1 MNKELL
7 EDLSRLISERIKTL
21 KEESISQ
28 EAETETQEDSE
39 SLDVRSLKE
48 GAILTIDFEN
58 VSIKFKKLSSEYDYW
73 IVTEDRE
80 SVQLKKGDIVQ
91 FIKADD
97 HSGEPGSLLKK
108 GKRIKMD
115 IIRKANIDYLSNPI
129 QSWHS

>member
-7 EDLSRLISERIKTL
+7 EDLSRLIGERINML

-28 EAETETQEDSE
+28 EAETETEEDSE

-48 GAILTIDFEN
+48 GAVLTIDFEN

-91 FIKADD
+91 FIKAENQTN
-97 HSGEPGSLLKK
+97 EPGSLLKK

-115 IIRKANIDYLSNPI
+115 IIRKSNVDYLSNPV

>member
-7 EDLSRLISERIKTL
+7 EDLSRLISEKISIL
-21 KEESISQ
+21 KEESVSQ
-28 EAETETQEDSE
+28 DSENESAQDEE
-39 SLDVRSLKE
+39 SLDVRSMKE
-48 GAILTIDFEN
+48 GSILTVDFEN

-91 FIKADD
+91 FVKADD
-97 HSGEPGSLLKK
+97 KSSEPASVLKK

-115 IIRKANIDYLSNPI
+115 IIRKTNVDYLSNPI
-129 QSWHS
+129 QSWNS

>member
-7 EDLSRLISERIKTL
+7 EDLSRLISERINIL
-21 KEESISQ
+21 KEESLSQ
-28 EAETETQEDSE
+28 EAETGDEDETE
-39 SLDVRSLKE
+39 SLDARGLKE
-48 GAILTIDFEN
+48 GEILTIDFEN

-91 FIKADD
+91 FVKADD
-97 HSGEPGSLLKK
+97 KSSEPASIIKK
-108 GKRIKMD
+108 GKRMKMD
-115 IIRKANIDYLSNPI
+115 IIRKTNIDYLSNPI

>member
-7 EDLSRLISERIKTL
+7 EDLSRLISERITML

-28 EAETETQEDSE
+28 ESETETQEDSE
-39 SLDVRSLKE
+39 SLDVRTLKE

-97 HSGEPGSLLKK
+97 HSSEPGSLLKK

>member
-7 EDLSRLISERIKTL
+7 EDLSRLISERINIL
-21 KEESISQ
+21 KEESLSQ
-28 EAETETQEDSE
+28 EAETGDEEETE
-39 SLDVRSLKE
+39 SLDARGLKE
-48 GAILTIDFEN
+48 GEILTIDFEN

-91 FIKADD
+91 FVKADD
-97 HSGEPGSLLKK
+97 KSSEPASIIKK
-108 GKRIKMD
+108 GKRMKMD
-115 IIRKANIDYLSNPI
+115 IIRKTNIDYLSNPI

>member
-1 MNKELL
+1 MKKELL
-7 EDLSRLISERIKTL
+7 EDLSRLISERISIL
-21 KEESISQ
+21 KEEGISQ
-28 EAETETQEDSE
+28 EAETENKEETE
-39 SLDVRSLKE
+39 SLDVRNLKE

-91 FIKADD
+91 FIKADGN
-97 HSGEPGSLLKK
+97 SSESGSLLKN
-108 GKRIKMD
+108 GKRIRLD

-129 QSWHS
+129 QSWQS